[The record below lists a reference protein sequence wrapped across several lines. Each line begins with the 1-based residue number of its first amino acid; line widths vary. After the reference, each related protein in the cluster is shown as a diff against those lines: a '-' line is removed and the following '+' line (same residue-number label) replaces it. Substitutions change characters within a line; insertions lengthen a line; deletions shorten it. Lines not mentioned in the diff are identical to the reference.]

1 MEKSYHFAIDGES
14 FAVVRRNFPEV
25 ADRVTV
31 RGTVFARMSPDQKQ
45 TLIKHLQGL
54 GYYVGQYQYSVM
66 KASEAN
72 VTEGLYICNVVSV
85 SKLLATEDPH
95 HRVY

>member
-1 MEKSYHFAIDGES
+1 MSFFDRRRHKNSSSSSLKEVALDIEKSYHFAIDGES

-45 TLIKHLQGL
+45 TLIEHLQGL
-54 GYYVGQYQYSVM
+54 GYYVGQYQYSN
-66 KASEAN
+66 E
-72 VTEGLYICNVVSV
+72 
-85 SKLLATEDPH
+85 SK
-95 HRVY
+95 

>member
-1 MEKSYHFAIDGES
+1 MYCFDRRRHKNSSSSSLKEVALDMEKSYHFAIDGES

-45 TLIKHLQGL
+45 TLIEHLQGL
-54 GYYVGQYQYSVM
+54 GYYVGQYQ
-66 KASEAN
+66 E
-72 VTEGLYICNVVSV
+72 
-85 SKLLATEDPH
+85 
-95 HRVY
+95 